1 MADEGQREHG
11 NPAAGQSSGR
21 RPESEDR
28 DAGGFRILVV
38 DDEEEILLSL
48 EDLLAEEGYKVATA
62 GSGREALSVLESAA
76 FNLVI
81 TDLRMPP
88 PDGLELLRTI
98 KDRWADTEVILLTAF
113 ATRETAR
120 EAMKQGV
127 REYVEK
133 PYKEFEML
141 LRVGRV
147 FEQYKLV
154 RASQRLEEDRQRLET
169 EREALS
175 RRVETLEEI
184 ASSEASFEHLIA
196 RSPAMK
202 EVFYLARKV
211 ASSDANVLLRGESGT
226 GKSVLARAIHLA
238 SGRRRRSFLKVNC
251 GALPESLLESELFG
265 HERGAF
271 TGAVR
276 RKEGLFAVAEGGTI
290 FLDEIGDITP
300 GIQLKLLQVLE
311 ERTFLSVGGISLITV
326 DVRIIA
332 ATNRALE
339 EAIAEGSF
347 RKDLFYRL
355 NVFPI
360 SIPPLRERP
369 EDIPPLVER
378 FLKAKGMEPGRIAP
392 EAMKILLQHR
402 LPGNVRELENILE
415 RAVILAGEAPVG
427 PELVLQPQQ
436 EQDFNSL
443 EDIEIPDEGLVLE
456 DLEKQ
461 LIRKALR
468 KAGGN
473 KSKAAAL
480 LGLTRRTLYSRMER
494 FKIRP

>member
-238 SGRRRRSFLKVNC
+238 SGRRRRPFLKVNC

-311 ERTFLSVGGISLITV
+311 ERTFLSVGGVSLITV

-392 EAMKILLQHR
+392 EAMKILPAAPASRQRPGAREHTRARSDPGRGGTRRARAGPAASTGARLQ
-402 LPGNVRELENILE
+402 
-415 RAVILAGEAPVG
+415 
-427 PELVLQPQQ
+427 
-436 EQDFNSL
+436 
-443 EDIEIPDEGLVLE
+443 
-456 DLEKQ
+456 
-461 LIRKALR
+461 
-468 KAGGN
+468 
-473 KSKAAAL
+473 L
-480 LGLTRRTLYSRMER
+480 LGGHRDTG
-494 FKIRP
+494 